1 MAVTD
6 KSDYEDDLLEDIQE
20 YEYQEMFEK
29 ASWALL
35 RVRPQPVRFPFRLR
49 MLRC

>member
-20 YEYQEMFEK
+20 YEYQEMFEN
-29 ASWALL
+29 
-35 RVRPQPVRFPFRLR
+35 RVFE
-49 MLRC
+49 

>member
-29 ASWALL
+29 ANNVVLGFVASTTATGAVPIHT
-35 RVRPQPVRFPFRLR
+35 R
-49 MLRC
+49 